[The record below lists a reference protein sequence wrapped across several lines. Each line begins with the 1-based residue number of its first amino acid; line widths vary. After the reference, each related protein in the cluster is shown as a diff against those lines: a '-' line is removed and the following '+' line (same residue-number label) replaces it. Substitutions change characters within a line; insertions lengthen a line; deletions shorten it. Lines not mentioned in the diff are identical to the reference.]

1 MRDDREKLLDIFEAI
16 EQIEKY
22 AVQGREAF
30 ESNELIQIW
39 HVRHLQVIGEAAR
52 TLSSTFKDRH
62 PQISWTRIIGMRN
75 ILVHHYFE
83 IDLPVVWEVV
93 ENELPPLKEQ
103 VEAIL
108 RQEGGGW

>member
-1 MRDDREKLLDIFEAI
+1 MRDDREKLLDIFDAI

-30 ESNELIQIW
+30 ESSELIQVW

-52 TLSSTFKDRH
+52 TLSSGFKDKH
-62 PQISWTRIIGMRN
+62 PQIPWTRIVGMRN

-93 ENELPPLKEQ
+93 EHELPQLKAQ

-108 RQEGGGW
+108 REGEGG

>member
-1 MRDDREKLLDIFEAI
+1 MRDDREKLLDIMEAI
-16 EQIEKY
+16 QQIEKY

-30 ESNELIQIW
+30 ESSELIQVW

-52 TLSSTFKDRH
+52 TLSPTLKEKH
-62 PQISWTRIIGMRN
+62 PQIPWARVVGMRH

-93 ENELPPLKEQ
+93 EHELPALKARL
-103 VEAIL
+103 EAIL
-108 RQEGGGW
+108 RQEGEGG

>member
-1 MRDDREKLLDIFEAI
+1 MRDDREKLLDIFDAI

-22 AVQGREAF
+22 AVQDREAF
-30 ESNELIQIW
+30 ESSELIQVW

-52 TLSSTFKDRH
+52 TLSSGFKDKH
-62 PQISWTRIIGMRN
+62 PQIPWTRIVGMRN

-93 ENELPPLKEQ
+93 EHELPQLKAQ

-108 RQEGGGW
+108 REGEGG